1 MQKTAKR
8 KRRCIGNS
16 AFDFYPFN
24 RQLSKLENVLLVY
37 SCNSSFIETSTIL
50 EIIHRKKVKVDR
62 VSTPTVKCLN
72 SLFHQTPD
80 HDETKMRK
88 KGYFKFAMA
97 ICSFSVVR
105 GSISSKRL
113 FVNFSGYTYI

>member
-37 SCNSSFIETSTIL
+37 SCNSSFIGTSTIL
-50 EIIHRKKVKVDR
+50 EVIQKVKVDR

-72 SLFHQTPD
+72 SLFHQTLD

-88 KGYFKFAMA
+88 KVTSNSQWLYAAF
-97 ICSFSVVR
+97 
-105 GSISSKRL
+105 L
-113 FVNFSGYTYI
+113 